1 MLATKQPQLHSQLE
15 PNPNNKQQAY
25 SLQVNDIHLRFGTK
39 LPPPKEPIITKVI
52 DTKNG
57 LASQLVNV
65 PISPSVQAPNP
76 PFPQRLVPTTPSKP
90 SPVATNLLDQLK
102 KMTI

>member
-39 LPPPKEPIITKVI
+39 LPPPKEPIINKVV
-52 DTKNG
+52 DTENG
-57 LASQLVNV
+57 LASQLVDV
-65 PISPSVQAPNP
+65 LISPIYASIYSYISTKVSPYNP
-76 PFPQRLVPTTPSKP
+76 
-90 SPVATNLLDQLK
+90 
-102 KMTI
+102 I